1 MSRHT
6 TIIMGEDKLHF
17 SSGGKLHRMTKLEPK
32 TEHFCA
38 LPGCTN
44 LVTNYKNQVRDCC
57 SGHHGRQ
64 LSADKAKM
72 KVGLRD
78 PFEIMEALKN
88 HECSLRRTAEY
99 FEVDRSV
106 LRERMY
112 EFKIKIN
119 KIVVMDEK

>member
-17 SSGGKLHRMTKLEPK
+17 SSGGKLHRMTKIEPT

-57 SGHHGRQ
+57 SGHHGNQ
-64 LSADKAKM
+64 LIAEKTKM
-72 KVGLRD
+72 KKGLRD
-78 PFEIMEALKN
+78 PFKIMEALKK
-88 HECSLRRTAEY
+88 HECSLTRTAEY
-99 FEVDRSV
+99 LKVGRSV
-106 LRERMY
+106 LQERMV
-112 EFKIKIN
+112 EFRIKIN
-119 KIVVMDEK
+119 KIVVMGEK

>member
-1 MSRHT
+1 MSKHT

-17 SSGGKLHRMTKLEPK
+17 SGGELHSMTKVEPK

-38 LPGCTN
+38 LPGCIN
-44 LVTNYKNQVRDCC
+44 LVTNYKYQVRDCC
-57 SGHHGRQ
+57 SGHHSNQ
-64 LSADKAKM
+64 LRAEKSKM
-72 KVGLRD
+72 KTGLRNSS
-78 PFEIMEALKN
+78 EIMEALKK
-88 HECSLRRTAEY
+88 HECSLTRTAEY
-99 FEVDRSV
+99 LKVARSV